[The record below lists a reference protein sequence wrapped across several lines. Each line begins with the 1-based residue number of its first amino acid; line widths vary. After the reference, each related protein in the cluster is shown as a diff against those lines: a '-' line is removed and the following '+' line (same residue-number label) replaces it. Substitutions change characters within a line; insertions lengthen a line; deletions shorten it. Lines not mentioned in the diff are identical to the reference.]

1 VALLLGGKRPALR
14 DYLQGKNV
22 TIEAAQLDLAKEWA
36 SIPTAEGRGVYD
48 GDSAGN
54 RATAKVAK
62 VQSALKAARAG
73 LSGRTLPQLR
83 LPAQPPA
90 MVAPSTS
97 RPHLRLTRTKE
108 MDSRGLELLRLQYV
122 KAGQVAGVLNVVSG
136 VPGAQKFRTGAT
148 SKSGSMEPLPEG
160 RYGIEDIAWA
170 KKKDDYTGSW
180 GVGLGPASVPLRYLE
195 PGTTQRS
202 AIEIHFDSNAG
213 NSPGTA
219 GCVGLRSISDLRTLI
234 GWLRDT
240 DPRDLYVDWAL
251 GSCPAV
257 RA

>member
-1 VALLLGGKRPALR
+1 
-14 DYLQGKNV
+14 
-22 TIEAAQLDLAKEWA
+22 
-36 SIPTAEGRGVYD
+36 
-48 GDSAGN
+48 
-54 RATAKVAK
+54 
-62 VQSALKAARAG
+62 
-73 LSGRTLPQLR
+73 
-83 LPAQPPA
+83 
-90 MVAPSTS
+90 
-97 RPHLRLTRTKE
+97 
-108 MDSRGLELLRLQYV
+108 MDSRGLELLRLQYI
-122 KAGQVAGVLNVVSG
+122 KGGQVAGVLNVVSG

-170 KKKDDYTGSW
+170 NKPDNYQASW

-240 DPRDLYVDWAL
+240 DPRDLYVDWNL

-257 RA
+257 KA